1 MGASVDLVSE
11 DLRRLIVNAAFFLTG
26 QSVPDHA
33 DVAYV
38 DPFYPS
44 FYGFIRDKEHWPSL
58 DMQPKDY
65 GLGKYH
71 SAPEP
76 KGSPQWDYGIFR
88 KNKSV
93 FAFLLFGWNLDVILP
108 ELFQQVLYRLTS
120 VSRPHVYGFISYR
133 WNTLIG

>member
-1 MGASVDLVSE
+1 MHYYGCISGSGK
-11 DLRRLIVNAAFFLTG
+11 RRPEKNDYKFCLLSYRSKSSDN
-26 QSVPDHA
+26 A

-65 GLGKYH
+65 GLGKSP

-76 KGSPQWDYGIFR
+76 KRLAKMGI
-88 KNKSV
+88 S
-93 FAFLLFGWNLDVILP
+93 
-108 ELFQQVLYRLTS
+108 
-120 VSRPHVYGFISYR
+120 GFSHKM
-133 WNTLIG
+133 T

>member
-26 QSVPDHA
+26 QTVPVHA

-58 DMQPKDY
+58 DMQPQDY
-65 GLGKYH
+65 GLGK
-71 SAPEP
+71 SPDGTRTN
-76 KGSPQWDYGIFR
+76 GSPKWDYRDF
-88 KNKSV
+88 
-93 FAFLLFGWNLDVILP
+93 P
-108 ELFQQVLYRLTS
+108 
-120 VSRPHVYGFISYR
+120 
-133 WNTLIG
+133 